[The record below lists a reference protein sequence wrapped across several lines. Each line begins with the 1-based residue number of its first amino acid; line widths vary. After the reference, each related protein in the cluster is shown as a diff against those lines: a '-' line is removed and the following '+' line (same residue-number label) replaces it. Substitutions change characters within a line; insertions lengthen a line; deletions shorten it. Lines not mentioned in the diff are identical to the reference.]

1 MLEWKSEYRLRDR
14 NSYGAEEATATSGLK
29 VLAVLPSFY
38 GWTGDAV
45 NERQLTLALSRYV
58 KSVYVL
64 TLIGLKQLVTRRR
77 SELKVSVPENMRVLP
92 LLCPYLPPPL
102 GLFEIVLASYVVSL
116 FAMILKILRIV
127 DSIYV
132 RNSLLAFGFVSIKNL
147 AKVTV
152 VKLPALVED
161 ELLPT
166 IGGQLSKVVVKLCE
180 TADKLVVAKA
190 GRVCVPSGAFR
201 QQLIA
206 RRGLYIR
213 TPVFVISPGVD
224 VKKMRSMKPDDQ
236 AFSRSETRIG
246 FIGSLSWWQGV
257 DLLVESMAIVNR
269 QFPEAHLFIVGGGKM
284 SEMLEQKC
292 RSLKVRCTL
301 TGLIHHEDAVKL
313 LATFYILVSPGRRTS
328 TTESN
333 IPIKLI
339 EAWALGVPVI
349 VTKHKILDGRFKDR
363 EDLIFCEPEVK
374 DIADEILLA
383 LTNPEMIN
391 RLAGRSTLLAEEFDY
406 EHIASKLLEALNEL
420 KRKTS

>member
-1 MLEWKSEYRLRDR
+1 M
-14 NSYGAEEATATSGLK
+14 K

-45 NERQLTLALSRYV
+45 NERQLTLALSRCV

-102 GLFEIVLASYVVSL
+102 GLFEIVLASYVFGL
-116 FAMILKILRIV
+116 FAAILRILRIV

-132 RNSLLAFGFVSIKNL
+132 RNSLLAFGFVSTKNL

-166 IGGQLSKVVVKLCE
+166 IGGQLNKVVVKLCK
-180 TADKLVVAKA
+180 TADKLVLANA
-190 GRVCVPSGAFR
+190 GRVCVPSEAFR

-206 RRGLYIR
+206 RRGLPTR
-213 TPVFVISPGVD
+213 TPIFVISPGVD
-224 VKKMRSMKPDDQ
+224 AKKIGSMKADDQ
-236 AFSRSETRIG
+236 AVSRSETRIG

-257 DLLVESMAIVNR
+257 DLLVESMAIVNK
-269 QFPEAHLFIVGGGKM
+269 QFPEAHLYIVGGGKM
-284 SEMLEQKC
+284 SGMLEQKC
-292 RSLKVRCTL
+292 RSLKVRYTL
-301 TGLIHHEDAVKL
+301 TGFIPHEDAVKL
-313 LATFYILVSPGRRTS
+313 LATFYTLVSPGRRTS

-333 IPIKLI
+333 IPIKLV

-349 VTKHKILDGRFKDR
+349 VTKHRVLDGKFKDR

-374 DIADEILLA
+374 DIADKILLA
-383 LTNPEMIN
+383 LKNPEMMN
-391 RLAGRSTLLAEEFDY
+391 RLAERSARLAEEFDY
-406 EHIASKLLEALNEL
+406 EHIASRLSEALNEL
-420 KRKTS
+420 KRKTF

>member
-1 MLEWKSEYRLRDR
+1 LRDR
-14 NSYGAEEATATSGLK
+14 NSDGSQEATATSGLK

-45 NERQLTLALSRYV
+45 NERQLTLALSRYAN
-58 KSVYVL
+58 SVYVL

-77 SELKVSVPENMRVLP
+77 SELKFSVPENVMVLP
-92 LLCPYLPPPL
+92 LLCPYLPPPF
-102 GLFEIVLASYVVSL
+102 GLFEIVLASYVLSL
-116 FAMILKILRIV
+116 FAVILKILRIV

-147 AKVTV
+147 AKATV

-166 IGGQLSKVVVKLCE
+166 IIGKLNEVVVKLCK
-180 TADKLVVAKA
+180 TADKLVLTKA
-190 GRVCVPSGAFR
+190 GRVCVPSEAFR
-201 QQLIA
+201 QQLVA
-206 RRGLYIR
+206 RRGLPIG
-213 TPVFVISPGVD
+213 TPIFVISPGVD
-224 VKKMRSMKPDDQ
+224 VKKIRSMKAEDQ

-257 DLLVESMAIVNR
+257 DLLVESMAIVNK
-269 QFPEAHLFIVGGGKM
+269 QFPEAHLYIVGGGKM

-292 RSLKVRCTL
+292 RSLKVRYTL
-301 TGLIHHEDAVKL
+301 TGFIPHQDAIKL

-339 EAWALGVPVI
+339 EAWALGVPAI
-349 VTKHKILDGRFKDR
+349 VTKHRVLDGKFKDR
-363 EDLIFCEPEVK
+363 EDLIFCEPEVN
-374 DIADEILLA
+374 DIADKILLA
-383 LTNPEMIN
+383 LTNPEMMN
-391 RLAGRSTLLAEEFDY
+391 RLARRSTRLAEEFDY
-406 EHIASKLLEALNEL
+406 EHIASRLLEALNEL
-420 KRKTS
+420 RRRTY